1 MTYSISENGLIGSV
15 GQWPEPP
22 PDGIQVPDEVFQSL
36 RRFAFEVEQADTL
49 LTFTVK
55 KGRELIRVHN
65 YVGLLPLSCGTQLE
79 ILPKIEPTTQGRS
92 LLLTMLRYVRYSP
105 CRTLTTAHTDPAHL
119 TLWEVFVSAFLDT
132 LTPLIQQGI
141 QRAYVTIDG
150 NERFWKGKFQAVR
163 QQRDNAQH
171 AERLAVSY
179 ESLTAD
185 VPPNRILKTTLLQL
199 NQQTRS
205 GINQRRIAQF
215 LTVLDDVSVTE
226 SVRDDLN
233 AIRRASRLFARYE
246 PSLRWAEALLTGCGY
261 GLKPGRM
268 ESLSLLFPMERVF
281 EEYVAHGLRWYWPD
295 AGNVSIQES
304 SAHLVDEH
312 VGTPKFKLRPDILI
326 RYGAHTLVLDTKW
339 KQVNGNDKT
348 GNYGIEQPDL
358 YQLYAY
364 GKKYAA
370 TDLFLVYPANETFR
384 EPLAVF
390 GYDATTRLHVVP
402 FDVTNLLANEVEK
415 LAQYALSKHR
425 ENRDGPPLG

>member
-1 MTYSISENGLIGSV
+1 MTYSISENGLIGSID
-15 GQWPEPP
+15 QWPEPP
-22 PDGIQVPDEVFQSL
+22 LDGIQVPDSVFQSL
-36 RRFAFEVEQADTL
+36 RRFAFDVEQADSL

-105 CRTLTTAHTDPAHL
+105 CRTLTAAHTDATRL
-119 TLWEVFVSAFLDT
+119 TLWEVFVGAFLDT

-141 QRAYVTIDG
+141 QRAYVTVEQ
-150 NERFWKGKFQAVR
+150 NERFWKGKLQVNR
-163 QQRDNAQH
+163 QQRENAYH

-179 ESLTAD
+179 ESLTIN
-185 VPPNRILKTTLLQL
+185 VPANRILKTTLLQL

-205 GINQRRIAQF
+205 GTNQRRLEQYLAVF
-215 LTVLDDVSVTE
+215 DDVPVTE
-226 SVRDDLN
+226 SVPDDLN
-233 AIRRASRLFARYE
+233 AVRRTSRLFARYE
-246 PSLRWAEALLTGCGY
+246 PALRWAKALLTGCGY
-261 GLKPGRM
+261 GLKPGHM

-281 EEYVAHGLRWYWPD
+281 EEYVAHGIRRYWPD

-326 RYGAHTLVLDTKW
+326 RYDAHTLVLDTKW
-339 KQVNGNDKT
+339 KQVNGRDKS
-348 GNYGIEQPDL
+348 GNYGIEQADL

-370 TDLFLVYPANETFR
+370 DDLFLVYPANDTFR

-402 FDVTNLLANEVEK
+402 FEVTNPLADEVEK
-415 LAQYALSKHR
+415 LARYALSFQ
-425 ENRDGPPLG
+425 